1 MTLPVILT
9 PAAAAEFEEAVAW
22 YENERRGLG
31 TQFKEVVLKTI
42 EAVQRH
48 PRAYPRIY
56 RRLRRARV
64 KRFPYSVM
72 YTIEP
77 LSIRVIAV
85 FHARRDPGE
94 WVSRVQGAT

>member
-1 MTLPVILT
+1 MTPPVAFI

-31 TQFKEVVLKTI
+31 IQFKEAVLNTI
-42 EAVQRH
+42 ESIQRH
-48 PRAYPRIY
+48 PLAFPRIY

-64 KRFPYSVM
+64 KRFPYSTM

-85 FHARRDPGE
+85 FHARRDAGE
-94 WVSRVQGAT
+94 LQAIACRPN